1 MLALLIMEN
10 ETKPGARDIDNVA
23 RILTMLPADEA
34 QKVIREIKRE
44 KDPAGKKR
52 IIELA
57 LKKKGLK
64 PL

>member
-1 MLALLIMEN
+1 MDN
-10 ETKPGARDIDNVA
+10 EKPGARDIDNVA
-23 RILTMLPADEA
+23 RILTMLPSDEA

>member
-1 MLALLIMEN
+1 MN
-10 ETKPGARDIDNVA
+10 KPGSKDIDNVA
-23 RILTMLPADEA
+23 RILTALPPDEA
-34 QKVIREIKRE
+34 KKVIREIKNE

-57 LKKKGLK
+57 LKKKGIN

>member
-1 MLALLIMEN
+1 M
-10 ETKPGARDIDNVA
+10 TKPGAKDIDNVA
-23 RILTMLPADEA
+23 RILTVLPPDEA
-34 QKVIREIKRE
+34 KKVIREIKNE

-57 LKKKGLK
+57 LKKKGVE

>member
-1 MLALLIMEN
+1 MEDAV
-10 ETKPGARDIDNVA
+10 TKTGAKDIDNVA
-23 RILTMLPADEA
+23 RILTMLPAEEA
-34 QKVIREIKRE
+34 HKVIREIKNE

>member
-1 MLALLIMEN
+1 MEDTLAKPS
-10 ETKPGARDIDNVA
+10 TKDIDNVA
-23 RILTMLPADEA
+23 RILTALPPDEA
-34 QKVIREIKRE
+34 KKVIREIKSE

-57 LKKKGLK
+57 LTKKGIK

>member
-1 MLALLIMEN
+1 M
-10 ETKPGARDIDNVA
+10 TKPGSKDIDNVA
-23 RILTMLPADEA
+23 RILTALPPDEA
-34 QKVIREIKRE
+34 KKVIREIKNE

-57 LKKKGLK
+57 LKKKGIK